1 MRKLAKH
8 CPSCRATRT
17 ATATNA
23 ATASLTKAVPET
35 PGTFWARWADWQP
48 TWFPDWS
55 QPRLSGFRQAIHLAG
70 MLARQV
76 APRLALQPDLAEAA
90 ARIAG
95 IGHLLIAAKKVGRR
109 TPGGGWIRLAAHWS
123 LPPSLRQIWSRLDAP
138 LAFFTRQ
145 DSEEKLLRLVQVVW
159 QLAQG
164 RFRLKSAWSGP
175 PLSDLLA
182 TLELDAGDFPC
193 DQVPSCHRFR
203 RLAPI
208 GCGRTGRLSKET
220 VSARQQLQF
229 VERECSAGSDRR
241 SSWPSNSRNAPATQ
255 TAFAG
260 RFRCRSRTRTRQSPR
275 SHFRLCRAIAASG
288 KATRTHSGSGAY
300 PGADPPDSCARF
312 RPDVFRSSAGTEKA
326 SLAAGPIA
334 SPGRWPVRLRSGAK
348 ANHAELHLPR
358 PGDFDGC
365 GRFAFADRHR
375 MPASQRS
382 RSSAARWSS

>member
-1 MRKLAKH
+1 VASTEVTPKACRFGPARESAQAVIAAALGETCLSATDWLSLCRSDPAVLLAWLGHDEVGEALPILPGDSNGDSNKRRHSKLDE
-8 CPSCRATRT
+8 SSSR
-17 ATATNA
+17 NA
-23 ATASLTKAVPET
+23 WHIL
-35 PGTFWARWADWQP
+35 ARWADWQP

-138 LAFFTRQ
+138 LVSFTRQ

-193 DQVPSCHRFR
+193 DQVPELPPLS
-203 RLAPI
+203 PI
-208 GCGRTGRLSKET
+208 G
-220 VSARQQLQF
+220 
-229 VERECSAGSDRR
+229 SD
-241 SSWPSNSRNAPATQ
+241 WLWTE
-255 TAFAG
+255 
-260 RFRCRSRTRTRQSPR
+260 
-275 SHFRLCRAIAASG
+275 L
-288 KATRTHSGSGAY
+288 
-300 PGADPPDSCARF
+300 ADS
-312 RPDVFRSSAGTEKA
+312 
-326 SLAAGPIA
+326 
-334 SPGRWPVRLRSGAK
+334 
-348 ANHAELHLPR
+348 
-358 PGDFDGC
+358 
-365 GRFAFADRHR
+365 
-375 MPASQRS
+375 
-382 RSSAARWSS
+382 